1 MSTIYWVG
9 FITNYDK
16 IIDMKI
22 KIKKL
27 SEDAKTPSYAHF
39 DDAGM
44 DLYAVADILIKVGER
59 VQVPTG
65 LAMEL
70 PVGYVGLIWDKSGLS
85 HKHGLKTLGGVLD
98 SGYRGEILVG
108 MINLGKE
115 EYRLEKGHKVAQM
128 IIQEKINAEF
138 EEVDELDDS
147 SERGVGGIGST
158 GK

>member
-1 MSTIYWVG
+1 
-9 FITNYDK
+9 
-16 IIDMKI
+16 MKI

-27 SEDAKTPSYAHF
+27 NEEAKIPSYAHF

-44 DLYAVADILIKVGER
+44 DLYAVSDVLIKVGER

-115 EYRLEKGHKVAQM
+115 EYRLEKGHKVAQL
-128 IIQEKINAEF
+128 IIQEKITAEF
-138 EEVDELDDS
+138 EEVSELDDS
-147 SERGVGGIGST
+147 SERGTGGIGSS

>member
-1 MSTIYWVG
+1 
-9 FITNYDK
+9 
-16 IIDMKI
+16 MKI

-27 SEDAKTPSYAHF
+27 NEEAKIPSYVHF

-44 DLYAVADILIKVGER
+44 DLYTVADVLIRVGER

-85 HKHGLKTLGGVLD
+85 HKHGLKTLGGVID
-98 SGYRGEILVG
+98 SGYRGEILIG

-115 EYRLEKGHKVAQM
+115 EYRIEKGHKVAQM
-128 IIQEKINAEF
+128 IIQEKVSVEF
-138 EEVDELDDS
+138 EEVAELDES
-147 SERGVGGIGST
+147 SERGIGGIGSS

>member
-1 MSTIYWVG
+1 
-9 FITNYDK
+9 
-16 IIDMKI
+16 MKI

-27 SEDAKTPSYAHF
+27 NEGAKIPSCAHF
-39 DDAGM
+39 DDAGV
-44 DLYAVADILIKVGER
+44 DLYAVSDVLIKVGER

-70 PVGYVGLIWDKSGLS
+70 PVGHVGLIWDKSGLS
-85 HKHGLKTLGGVLD
+85 HKHGLKTLGGVID

-128 IIQEKINAEF
+128 IIQEKVSVEF
-138 EEVDELDDS
+138 EEVSELDE
-147 SERGVGGIGST
+147 SERGGGNFGST

>member
-1 MSTIYWVG
+1 
-9 FITNYDK
+9 
-16 IIDMKI
+16 MKI

-27 SEDAKTPSYAHF
+27 NEDAKIPSYAHF
-39 DDAGM
+39 DDAGV
-44 DLYAVADILIKVGER
+44 DLYSVVDILIKAGER

-85 HKHGLKTLGGVLD
+85 HKHGLKTLGGVID

-115 EYRLEKGHKVAQM
+115 EYRLEKGHKVAQF
-128 IIQEKINAEF
+128 IIQEKITAEF
-138 EEVDELDDS
+138 EEVHELDES
-147 SERGVGGIGST
+147 SERGVGGIGSS

>member
-1 MSTIYWVG
+1 
-9 FITNYDK
+9 
-16 IIDMKI
+16 MKI

-27 SEDAKTPSYAHF
+27 NEEAKIPSYAHF

-44 DLYAVADILIKVGER
+44 DLYAVEDILIKVGER

-70 PVGYVGLIWDKSGLS
+70 PVGCVGLIWDKSGLS
-85 HKHGLKTLGGVLD
+85 HRNGLKTLGGVLD

-108 MINLGKE
+108 IINLSNE
-115 EYRLEKGHKVAQM
+115 DYMLEKGHKVAQM
-128 IIQEKINAEF
+128 IIQEKIGVEF
-138 EEVDELDDS
+138 EEVEELDE

>member
-1 MSTIYWVG
+1 
-9 FITNYDK
+9 
-16 IIDMKI
+16 MKI

-27 SEDAKTPSYAHF
+27 NEDAKIPSYAHF

-44 DLYAVADILIKVGER
+44 DLCASADTLIKVGER

-65 LAMEL
+65 LAIEL

-85 HKHGLKTLGGVLD
+85 HKHGLKTLGGVID

-108 MINLGKE
+108 MINLGKD

-128 IIQEKINAEF
+128 IIQEKVSVEF
-138 EEVDELDDS
+138 EEVSELDES
-147 SERGVGGIGST
+147 SERGASGIGST

>member
-1 MSTIYWVG
+1 
-9 FITNYDK
+9 
-16 IIDMKI
+16 MKI

-27 SEDAKTPSYAHF
+27 SENAKTPSYAHF

-44 DLYAVADILIKVGER
+44 DLFAVSDTLIKAGER

-85 HKHGLKTLGGVLD
+85 HKHGLKTLGGVID

-108 MINLGKE
+108 IINLGKE

-128 IIQEKINAEF
+128 IIQEKISVEF
-138 EEVDELDDS
+138 EEVSELDDS
-147 SERGVGGIGST
+147 SERGAGGIGSS